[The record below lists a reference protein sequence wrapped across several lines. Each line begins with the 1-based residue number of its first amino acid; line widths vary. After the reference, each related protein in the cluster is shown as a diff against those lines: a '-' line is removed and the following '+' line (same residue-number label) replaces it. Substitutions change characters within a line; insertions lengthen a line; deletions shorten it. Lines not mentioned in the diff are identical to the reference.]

1 MHWKPERADVMAVTL
16 AGNHPSSPLSASLWS
31 RTGERRR
38 SSETGKKVQGP
49 RGTLRASSEHTPSLL
64 YHNQSLSTNPG
75 TVCDFGF
82 TGYSQGGKHPNVF
95 HYLKKKKK
103 KETHTSLGAL
113 GGNASTWSLVR
124 PHWTHLGS
132 LPAQLSGSCRGWRPL
147 GTRTLLQRFARP
159 FAPLLPNSHLNV

>member
-103 KETHTSLGAL
+103 RNPHVFGSSGRKCFNLVPCPSSLDTPGQPPSSA
-113 GGNASTWSLVR
+113 VR
-124 PHWTHLGS
+124 
-132 LPAQLSGSCRGWRPL
+132 QLQGLEAPRDTQKRVSSG
-147 GTRTLLQRFARP
+147 Q
-159 FAPLLPNSHLNV
+159 